1 MAKSR
6 SLTKADPVKVLTGVL
21 TCGECAGL
29 TRERLIVGSK
39 ASCTTDGILASHK
52 ACPKFKPD
60 VYRLAEVVV
69 EKGNVMQEL
78 AYISSSMTPKQL
90 KIFGMAMINETI
102 TRKNGFSFYQKVF
115 VRYRGTARSNY
126 LSNFFAGRILTADET
141 TVRVCSDD
149 GKVIFTYE
157 NTGAAGPSIYSVES
171 FEPLRAL
178 MFKKSYVVD
187 PEHERATAKFL
198 RAKELS
204 EHGDIKLNTN
214 GVHGIVTPEK
224 VSRSNKNAGKKG
236 ARSEIHDLTSIAR
249 DIERGSVSA
258 SRKDGTVVLSQNKY
272 RGRTSSGEHELS
284 DL

>member
-1 MAKSR
+1 MTKSR
-6 SLTKADPVKVLTGVL
+6 SLKKTDTVKIVTGVL

-29 TRERLIVGSK
+29 TRERLITGSK
-39 ASCTTDGILASHK
+39 TSCKADGMLPSHK

-60 VYRLAEVVV
+60 VYRLAEVVSTG
-69 EKGNVMQEL
+69 GNVMQEL
-78 AYISSSMTPKQL
+78 AYIAGGLTPKQL
-90 KIFGMAMINETI
+90 KIFGAAMLNETL

-115 VRYRGTARSNY
+115 IRYRGTARSNY
-126 LSNFFAGRILTADET
+126 LSNFFAGRILTADES

-157 NTGAAGPSIYSVES
+157 NTGSAGPSLYTVDE
-171 FEPLRAL
+171 FEPLRVL
-178 MFKKSYVVD
+178 MLKKGYIVD

-204 EHGDIKLNTN
+204 EQGDIKLNTN

-249 DIERGSVSA
+249 DIERGSVTA
-258 SRKDGTVVLSQNKY
+258 TRKDGTVVLSQNKY